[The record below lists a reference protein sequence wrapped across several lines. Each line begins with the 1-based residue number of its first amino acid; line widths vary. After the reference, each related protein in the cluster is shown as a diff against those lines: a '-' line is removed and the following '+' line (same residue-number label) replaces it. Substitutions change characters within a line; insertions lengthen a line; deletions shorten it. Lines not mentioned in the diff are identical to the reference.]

1 MGRGISRVKV
11 RLGNKRGV
19 SELEKTK
26 NKWNE
31 MYAKA
36 KNMRVES
43 LFGLVRRRVKCKM
56 QTDLFLSFNK
66 TAQCTTALLKLVKY
80 DRTLF

>member
-56 QTDLFLSFNK
+56 QTDLFLSFF
-66 TAQCTTALLKLVKY
+66 LLIKQLSA
-80 DRTLF
+80 RQPF